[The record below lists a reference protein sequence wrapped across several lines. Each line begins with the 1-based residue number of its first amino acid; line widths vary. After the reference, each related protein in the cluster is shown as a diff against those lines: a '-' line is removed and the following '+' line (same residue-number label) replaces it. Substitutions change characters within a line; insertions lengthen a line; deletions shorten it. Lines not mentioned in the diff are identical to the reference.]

1 MGPETKF
8 TILLYQ
14 YCKWNARRTHPK
26 EGLRAFAFLIS
37 VYKTAGL
44 GCTLGH
50 QIMSCILPLGRGIIL
65 RFELFQGLT
74 NALTAAQQS
83 QIREIET
90 AYKLLEIFQETLF
103 ICHSTHH
110 LESCLLYTSVQ
121 RWAGVTA
128 NYLHQFWR
136 KVWAEDQGCPAVC
149 ALYGRGIQ
157 RFLDG
162 P

>member
-14 YCKWNARRTHPK
+14 YCKRNARRTHPK

-110 LESCLLYTSVQ
+110 LEMDAAIDQAAFIIKLLDCQNDRVP
-121 RWAGVTA
+121 
-128 NYLHQFWR
+128 HM
-136 KVWAEDQGCPAVC
+136 E
-149 ALYGRGIQ
+149 IQ
-157 RFLDG
+157 V
-162 P
+162 

>member
-8 TILLYQ
+8 TIFLYQ

-110 LESCLLYTSVQ
+110 LE
-121 RWAGVTA
+121 RM
-128 NYLHQFWR
+128 R
-136 KVWAEDQGCPAVC
+136 P
-149 ALYGRGIQ
+149 
-157 RFLDG
+157 
-162 P
+162 

>member
-37 VYKTAGL
+37 VYKTAG
-44 GCTLGH
+44 
-50 QIMSCILPLGRGIIL
+50 LGRGIIL

-110 LESCLLYTSVQ
+110 LE
-121 RWAGVTA
+121 RM
-128 NYLHQFWR
+128 R
-136 KVWAEDQGCPAVC
+136 P
-149 ALYGRGIQ
+149 
-157 RFLDG
+157 
-162 P
+162 

>member
-65 RFELFQGLT
+65 RFE
-74 NALTAAQQS
+74 
-83 QIREIET
+83 IET

-110 LESCLLYTSVQ
+110 LE
-121 RWAGVTA
+121 RM
-128 NYLHQFWR
+128 R
-136 KVWAEDQGCPAVC
+136 P
-149 ALYGRGIQ
+149 
-157 RFLDG
+157 
-162 P
+162 

>member
-50 QIMSCILPLGRGIIL
+50 QIMSCILPLGRGIIHL
-65 RFELFQGLT
+65 PFYSPLGED
-74 NALTAAQQS
+74 AAIDQAAF
-83 QIREIET
+83 II
-90 AYKLLEIFQETLF
+90 KLLDCQNDRVPHMEIR
-103 ICHSTHH
+103 
-110 LESCLLYTSVQ
+110 V
-121 RWAGVTA
+121 
-128 NYLHQFWR
+128 
-136 KVWAEDQGCPAVC
+136 
-149 ALYGRGIQ
+149 
-157 RFLDG
+157 
-162 P
+162 

>member
-50 QIMSCILPLGRGIIL
+50 QIMSCILPLGRGIGIH
-65 RFELFQGLT
+65 QSVSKLT
-74 NALTAAQQS
+74 
-83 QIREIET
+83 
-90 AYKLLEIFQETLF
+90 
-103 ICHSTHH
+103 
-110 LESCLLYTSVQ
+110 V
-121 RWAGVTA
+121 
-128 NYLHQFWR
+128 YLCMVACR
-136 KVWAEDQGCPAVC
+136 SRLVKSGT
-149 ALYGRGIQ
+149 G
-157 RFLDG
+157 
-162 P
+162 

>member
-74 NALTAAQQS
+74 NALTAAQRDRDSLQAPGDLPGDTFHLPFYS
-83 QIREIET
+83 PLGEDAAIDQAAFII
-90 AYKLLEIFQETLF
+90 KLLDCQNDRVPHMEIR
-103 ICHSTHH
+103 
-110 LESCLLYTSVQ
+110 V
-121 RWAGVTA
+121 
-128 NYLHQFWR
+128 
-136 KVWAEDQGCPAVC
+136 
-149 ALYGRGIQ
+149 
-157 RFLDG
+157 
-162 P
+162 

>member
-44 GCTLGH
+44 GCTFGH

-65 RFELFQGLT
+65 RFE
-74 NALTAAQQS
+74 
-83 QIREIET
+83 T
-90 AYKLLEIFQETLF
+90 AYKLLENFQETLF

-110 LESCLLYTSVQ
+110 LE
-121 RWAGVTA
+121 RM
-128 NYLHQFWR
+128 R
-136 KVWAEDQGCPAVC
+136 P
-149 ALYGRGIQ
+149 
-157 RFLDG
+157 
-162 P
+162 

>member
-37 VYKTAGL
+37 VYK
-44 GCTLGH
+44 
-50 QIMSCILPLGRGIIL
+50 
-65 RFELFQGLT
+65 GLT

-110 LESCLLYTSVQ
+110 LE
-121 RWAGVTA
+121 RM
-128 NYLHQFWR
+128 R
-136 KVWAEDQGCPAVC
+136 P
-149 ALYGRGIQ
+149 
-157 RFLDG
+157 
-162 P
+162 